1 MKTLIKKWLI
11 KRWLKKYKITNYT
24 INANGEIDVDGDVN
38 LTFGDIKKFPSYI
51 QFGKVNGYFSCNL
64 TKLISL
70 KGAPKK
76 VKGSFY
82 CRLNELTTL
91 EGAPREVGGDFYC
104 TYNNLTTLKGAP
116 REVGGNFVCFVNK
129 IQFTEEDVRKICKVK
144 DNIYV

>member
-11 KRWLKKYKITNYT
+11 KRWLKKYGITNYT
-24 INANGEIDVDGDVN
+24 INDKCEIDVDDDVN

-51 QFGKVNGYFSCNL
+51 QFGNVNGYFSCCMN
-64 TKLISL
+64 KLISL

-76 VKGSFY
+76 VKGDFY
-82 CRLNELTTL
+82 CRHNELVSL
-91 EGAPREVGGDFYC
+91 IGAPREVGGDFYC

-116 REVGGNFVCFVNK
+116 REVGGNFVCFENK
-129 IQFTEEDVRKICKVK
+129 IQFAEEDVRKICKVK